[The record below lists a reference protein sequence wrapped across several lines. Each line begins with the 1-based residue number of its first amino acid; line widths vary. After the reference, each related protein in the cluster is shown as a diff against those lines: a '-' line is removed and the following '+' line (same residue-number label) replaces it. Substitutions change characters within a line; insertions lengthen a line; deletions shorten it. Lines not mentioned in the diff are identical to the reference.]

1 MTRVN
6 NTCHWKSR
14 VPELPEVERAVRDLR
29 DAIQDEIIERVAALH
44 PAIRRRLSPG
54 ALRALHGARVQ
65 SVERRGKHQLVHLD
79 DGRVVHIH
87 FRLNGDWVIGTTAD
101 PLPRFARAVLDFAS
115 GRRVVLED
123 SRALSTLDVHA
134 PNTPLPINLGP
145 EANDP
150 SLTPSRLRDSLS
162 RRRIPI
168 KVALLDQRIIAGLG
182 NIYVS
187 EAIWRAKIDP
197 RQAAA
202 SLDLTQARRLLAAIR
217 TVIARATG
225 TRYTESRGARLDV
238 YDREGRPCHRCRT
251 KIERV
256 VQSGRSTYF
265 CPHCQRVARQARVSR
280 APRSK
285 RS

>member
-1 MTRVN
+1 M
-6 NTCHWKSR
+6 
-14 VPELPEVERAVRDLR
+14 PELPEVERAVRDLR
-29 DAIQDEIIERVAALH
+29 DAIQDEVIERVEALH
-44 PAIRRRLSPG
+44 PSIRRRLSRG

-79 DGRVVHIH
+79 DGRVVHVH
-87 FRLNGDWVIGTTAD
+87 FRLNGDWVIGTNAD
-101 PLPRFARAVLDFAS
+101 PLPRFARAVLDFTS

-134 PNTPLPINLGP
+134 PNAPLPIDLGP
-145 EANDP
+145 EPNDP
-150 SLTPSRLRDSLS
+150 ALTPSRLRGFLS

-182 NIYVS
+182 NIYAS
-187 EAIWRAKIDP
+187 EALWRAKIDP
-197 RQAAA
+197 RQMAA
-202 SLDLTQARRLLAAIR
+202 SLDLARARRLLAAIR
-217 TVIARATG
+217 TVIGRATG
-225 TRYTESRGARLDV
+225 ARYTEARGARLEV
-238 YDREGRPCHRCRT
+238 YDREGRPCRRCRT

-265 CPHCQRVARQARVSR
+265 CPHCQRGARNARVSR
-280 APRSK
+280 VPRSR